1 MICVR
6 RILPEIDF
14 AQASLPYESLQKLE
28 LCKDDFLAALRD
40 VEPSALREVFVEVPN
55 TGWDDVGGLEEPKRM
70 LRELLEWPLQYGEL
84 FEAAGIKPL
93 KGVLLCGPPGCGKT
107 LLAQAAA
114 SATQVN
120 FISVKGPALM
130 SKYVGESERAVR
142 EVFQKAKQ
150 AAPCLVFFDEVDAL
164 VPRRGSGASDS
175 GVSERVVGQFLA
187 ELDGV
192 EKLAG
197 VLVLAATNRPDM
209 VDPALLR
216 PGRFDVTIEI
226 GLPDEQQ
233 RLAILQVQVRGK
245 PVAKGVD
252 LKALALDTAGLSGA
266 DLGAICNRA
275 ALNAI
280 RERITQGQGGGAK
293 TAKQAPLLIQA
304 RHFEAARKEP

>member
-14 AQASLPYESLQKLE
+14 AQASLPYESLQRLE

-55 TGWDDVGGLEEPKRM
+55 TGWDDVGGLQEPKRM
-70 LRELLEWPLQYGEL
+70 LRELLEWPLQHGDL

-280 RERITQGQGGGAK
+280 RERITQSQGDGAK
-293 TAKQAPLLIQA
+293 SAKIAPLLIQA
-304 RHFEAARKEP
+304 RHFQAARKEP